1 MRIRI
6 VLAAAV
12 AVALVGAG
20 TSSAAD
26 SQPAFY
32 ECVHVEHGGAYK
44 NATCKTAASGHTGAY
59 ELEEGTGATHALKGF
74 AKRIE
79 MTVPG
84 PENIEP
90 EPLIACGEPSK
101 PSKETGELTS
111 PTTIVFNIVGG
122 GCEVGCDNAQG
133 KTTFST
139 LEGHLGWIN
148 QEADEVGI
156 EFQPA
161 KPRKRSGRMPER
173 QLAHIRQACGSLDRK
188 HQRRGGQRRNAV
200 RRLPGARRRRSRRPS
215 RMTSPRGAEEEPV
228 TIKQFAVVKIGL
240 PKGVEIKT

>member
-156 EFQPA
+156 EFQPQN
-161 KPRKRSGRMPER
+161 PESGVVAC
-173 QLAHIRQACGSLDRK
+173 QKGNWHIYGKLVARWTGNTNVEAGKGEMQFVGFPALEGGEAESLIEDDIATGR
-188 HQRRGGQRRNAV
+188 
-200 RRLPGARRRRSRRPS
+200 
-215 RMTSPRGAEEEPV
+215 EEEPV